1 MAASAKG
8 KERGAYMIKGITVTL
23 YEKTQTGVDGFGKA
37 TYTETPVEVDN
48 VLVAPATNEEVV
60 NELQLTGKKLAYNM
74 ALPKGD
80 THAWTN
86 RKVSFLGKT
95 FQSYGDVEE
104 GIEENVPTP
113 WHKKVKVMRID

>member
-1 MAASAKG
+1 
-8 KERGAYMIKGITVTL
+8 MIKGITVTL

-37 TYTETPVEVDN
+37 TYMETPVEVDN

-80 THAWTN
+80 THVWTN